1 MGTINGKGANDIFN
15 SYGIQDMQPYNGIAY
30 YRLLQKSK
38 TAVAFADIKVVDRS
52 SVAESYYTIY
62 PNPVHG
68 ILNIN
73 LMSITSEK
81 TTVEIFDIAGRKIL
95 LQEVPL
101 SKGMQN
107 ISLDMSK
114 LQNGSYILKLMLDGK
129 MKTQIVN
136 KF

>member
-1 MGTINGKGANDIFN
+1 
-15 SYGIQDMQPYNGIAY
+15 
-30 YRLLQKSK
+30 
-38 TAVAFADIKVVDRS
+38 
-52 SVAESYYTIY
+52 
-62 PNPVHG
+62 
-68 ILNIN
+68 
-73 LMSITSEK
+73 MSIISEK
-81 TTVEIFDIAGRKIL
+81 TTVEIYDIAGRKML

-101 SKGMQN
+101 SKGLQN